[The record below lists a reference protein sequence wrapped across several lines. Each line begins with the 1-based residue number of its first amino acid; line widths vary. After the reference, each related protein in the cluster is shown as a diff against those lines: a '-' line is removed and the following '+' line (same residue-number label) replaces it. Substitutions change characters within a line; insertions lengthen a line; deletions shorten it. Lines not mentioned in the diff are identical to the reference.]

1 MAPSA
6 TQSTATPAAASV
18 AASASQTTSA
28 TLTEPLLPAIN
39 LRLRLLGLPTV
50 RPAGAAGA
58 DPGADGGAEDLVAPL
73 LDRQR
78 ELSRRLDD
86 RLPPVDE
93 RIESFLA
100 AYLEGVEHVPRLPRR
115 TLTLDRP
122 GLARALSLPVDSD
135 EYTSELITSYRLAN
149 GVLHN
154 PRNDRRTTAG
164 VFHLA
169 EGGLPIPDDKKA
181 VPREVFAA
189 LLTRAL
195 EPPSSALE
203 LPITSTQEPKASCF
217 VSLLLRPLVVVAV
230 PGHARERRL
239 ETRFIVP
246 GSMVANL
253 DFVEG
258 IFGNAG
264 DPYLPENDSA
274 LDPLGWTG
282 HTGLVVLAPHLTT
295 CTKKSLGLPHRDQAT
310 ERQVRDGMCWSD
322 PAERY
327 NDGQAFKVCARDE
340 RGVMVTVI
348 ADNYFGYCKK
358 EVKTQISMSANL
370 LGGAEEEHSGGAMV
384 FPSWD
389 EGQEFRN
396 TYAVDA
402 PDVSAVVERD
412 PGEWDVA
419 EQGGS
424 AAWARSTSAPGL
436 VLVPTGAHFSLPN
449 RTVSWT
455 GADGERATIPFRGD
469 CVYLDTSGFRVQM
482 RQVRTDPVQWTIVGT
497 SSTTTVC
504 HKPCTVSGGGKS
516 EISKS
521 IADAIT
527 IGTAYVADFD
537 ADLDAVEDIVSRDY
551 SDRFADPAR
560 NGLDHRPVLGS
571 ERSIGSVIKLFTPRK
586 DYSDAHN
593 EFIRSIPTHVLEL
606 VYVIKVEYQPEWGDD
621 WRSHLSVSRVNG
633 RPGNRLRVDG
643 RPVLVD
649 MLRVGYEEDGSYR
662 LFSLRPDFAPAVK
675 VQTEDD
681 ITASVVVPG
690 VDGAPSRKLVENCEG
705 LLFQRP
711 DDAIVPGYDTMAE
724 SDIAAAGT
732 FLSNWQP
739 LDRAAACEITDDA
752 VMLSRFT
759 PPMRERLTDF
769 VAQDEQA
776 RPAYVVCSARP
787 RMVDGKPSKNPRYL
801 QVRPD
806 LADPVG
812 TATALTA
819 VRLHRGMAMS
829 EPVPFEVDVIA
840 AGRRNNPPD
849 EGVPALCA
857 FSPLHYL
864 ELPEL
869 LMEFISSMTGKSP
882 STTGAGS
889 EGALTKAPFNALPTT
904 YDLNAAFLSYAL
916 TGYDGWLSGAGYVGP
931 NVRVDHDV
939 SLLIPEIFARMEPH
953 ERSCAWL
960 IEHKYLERIEDVQ
973 VGDGDDSRL
982 VAASRLG
989 WRITDKFASIFL
1001 GRIFMHPESIFT
1013 EAVLRPETQ
1022 DLAVFADS
1030 VDVMVSTHERV
1041 ARAYLKDGTIAS
1053 ACPPVRALLEI
1064 MADGMSADGLTLG
1077 DPAFRAMFT
1086 RESVLASD
1094 WYAARLDAAQA
1105 QLVARADAG
1114 VAAIE
1119 ALVESDRDGLVSH
1132 RLGLAD
1138 RLAEVTAARDEAA
1151 SPAAR
1156 ERLVGTIGRQVSLR

>member
-1 MAPSA
+1 M
-6 TQSTATPAAASV
+6 PAHTT
-18 AASASQTTSA
+18 TTSTPDGA
-28 TLTEPLLPAIN
+28 APARAADPLLPAVN
-39 LRLRLLGLPTV
+39 LRLALLGLPKV
-50 RPAGAAGA
+50 AASSGV
-58 DPGADGGAEDLVAPL
+58 DEELVAPL

-93 RIESFLA
+93 RIEDFLA
-100 AYLEGVEHVPRLPRR
+100 SYLDGIEVPRLPRR
-115 TLTLDRP
+115 TLTLDLP
-122 GLARALSLPVDSD
+122 GLARTLSLPADRD
-135 EYTSELITSYRLAN
+135 EYSSELITSYRLAN

-189 LLTRAL
+189 LLARAL
-195 EPPSSALE
+195 EPPAAALE
-203 LPITSTQEPKASCF
+203 LPITSTQEEKASCF
-217 VSLLLRPLVVVAV
+217 VSLLMRPLVVVGV
-230 PGHARERRL
+230 PGHSRERRL

-282 HTGLVVLAPHLTT
+282 HTGLVVLAPHLISV
-295 CTKKSLGLPHRDQAT
+295 TKKSLGLPHRDDAS
-310 ERQVRDGMCWSD
+310 ERQVRDGMCWTD
-322 PAERY
+322 PEEPY

-389 EGQEFRN
+389 EGQEFTN
-396 TYAVDA
+396 TYAADA
-402 PDVSAVVERD
+402 PAVADVVGRD
-412 PGEWDVA
+412 PEAWDLDPA
-419 EQGGS
+419 G
-424 AAWARSTSAPGL
+424 WARSRGDAHV
-436 VLVPTGAHFSLPN
+436 VLVPVTAHFSLAT
-449 RTVSWT
+449 RSVTWR
-455 GADGERATIPFRGD
+455 GEDGGQVGIPFRGD
-469 CVYLDTSGFRVQM
+469 TTYLDPSGFRVGM

-497 SSTTTVC
+497 SATATVC

-527 IGTAYVADFD
+527 IGEAFVADFD
-537 ADLDAVEDIVSRDY
+537 ADMEAVEAIVSRDY
-551 SDRFADPAR
+551 SQRFVDPAR
-560 NGLDHRPVLGS
+560 NGDTRPVLGS
-571 ERSIGSVIKLFTPRK
+571 GRSIGSVIKLFTPRSQFT
-586 DYSDAHN
+586 DEHN
-593 EFIRSIPTHVLEL
+593 EFVRSIPTHILEL
-606 VYVIKVEYQPEWGDD
+606 VYVIKVAYQPEWGED
-621 WRSHLSVSRVNG
+621 WRSHFAVSRVNG
-633 RPGNRLRVDG
+633 RTGNKLRLDG
-643 RPVLVD
+643 QPVLVD

-681 ITASVVVPG
+681 ITASVVAPG
-690 VDGAPSRKLVENCEG
+690 RDGGPSRKFVENCEG

-711 DDAIVPGYDTMAE
+711 DDAVIPGYDTMAE
-724 SDIAAAGT
+724 ADIASPGT
-732 FLSNWQP
+732 FLSNFQP
-739 LDRAAACEITDDA
+739 LDHEAARAITDDA
-752 VMLSRFT
+752 ITLSSFT
-759 PPMRERLTDF
+759 APMRGLLTDF
-769 VAQDEQA
+769 VADEDGA
-776 RPAYVVCSARP
+776 GPAYVVCSAKP

-812 TATALTA
+812 TAVAKTSL
-819 VRLHRGMAMS
+819 RIGRGMSMGD
-829 EPVPFEVDVIA
+829 PLPFEVDVIA
-840 AGRRNNPPD
+840 AGRRNNPPGD
-849 EGVPALCA
+849 GVPALCA

-939 SLLIPEIFARMEPH
+939 SLLIPEIFARMQPH
-953 ERSCAWL
+953 ERSAAWL
-960 IEHKYLERIEDVQ
+960 TEHGYLERVEDLEHEGRV
-973 VGDGDDSRL
+973 

-989 WRITDKFASIFL
+989 HRITEKFASIFL
-1001 GRIFMHPESIFT
+1001 GRIFMHPDSIFT
-1013 EAVLRPETQ
+1013 EAMLRPETQ
-1022 DLAVFADS
+1022 DRQVFVDS
-1030 VDVMVSTHERV
+1030 VDVMVDTHGRV
-1041 ARAYLKDGTIAS
+1041 ARAYLKDGTIES

-1064 MADGMSADGLTLG
+1064 MADGISADGLTLG
-1077 DPAFRAMFT
+1077 DPAFRRMFT
-1086 RESVLASD
+1086 REAVLESD

-1114 VAAIE
+1114 IAALEELVGSGDTSGVAQ
-1119 ALVESDRDGLVSH
+1119 
-1132 RLGLAD
+1132 RLGLTE
-1138 RLAEVTAARDEAA
+1138 RLAQVRAAREEAA
-1151 SPAAR
+1151 SAAAR
-1156 ERLVGTIGRQVSLR
+1156 ERLVGTIGRQTTLR

>member
-1 MAPSA
+1 M
-6 TQSTATPAAASV
+6 TATRAPD
-18 AASASQTTSA
+18 
-28 TLTEPLLPAIN
+28 PLLPAIN
-39 LRLRLLGLPTV
+39 LRLALLGLPKV
-50 RPAGAAGA
+50 QA
-58 DPGADGGAEDLVAPL
+58 AEDTDDELVAPL
-73 LDRQR
+73 LERQR
-78 ELSRRLDD
+78 EMSRRLDD

-93 RIESFLA
+93 RIEEFLSD
-100 AYLEGVEHVPRLPRR
+100 YLSGVENIPRLPRH
-115 TLTLDRP
+115 TLSLDLP
-122 GLARALSLPVDSD
+122 GMARSLSLPADAD
-135 EYTSELITSYRLAN
+135 EYSSELITSYRLAN

-154 PRNDRRTTAG
+154 PRSDRRTTAG

-189 LLTRAL
+189 LLERAL
-195 EPPSSALE
+195 TPSSKTLE
-203 LPITSTQEPKASCF
+203 LPVTSTQEDKASCF
-217 VSLLLRPLVVVAV
+217 VSLLLRPLVVVGV
-230 PGHARERRL
+230 PGHSRERRL

-264 DPYLPENDSA
+264 DPYLPENDAA

-282 HTGLVVLAPHLTT
+282 HTGLVILAPQMTT
-295 CTKKSLGLPHRDQAT
+295 ATKKSLGLPHRSEAT
-310 ERQVRDGMCWSD
+310 ERQLRDGMCWSD
-322 PAERY
+322 PAECY

-340 RGVMVTVI
+340 RGVMVTLI

-389 EGQEFRN
+389 EGKEFTN
-396 TYAVDA
+396 KYAVDA
-402 PDVSAVVERD
+402 PSVADVTDRD
-412 PGEWDVA
+412 PQEWVVDPA
-419 EQGGS
+419 GWAQS
-424 AAWARSTSAPGL
+424 ARDPRV
-436 VLVPTGAHFSLPN
+436 VLVPTDAHYSL
-449 RTVSWT
+449 RTRSITWQDAGV
-455 GADGERATIPFRGD
+455 DATIPFRGD
-469 CVYLDTSGFRVQM
+469 STYLDTSGFRVQM
-482 RQVRTDPVQWTIVGT
+482 RQVRTDPVQWTITGT
-497 SSTTTVC
+497 SATTTVC

-537 ADLDAVEDIVSRDY
+537 ADMDAVKAVVSHDFSQRY
-551 SDRFADPAR
+551 ADMAR
-560 NGLDHRPVLGS
+560 NGQDTRPVFGS
-571 ERSIGSVIKLFTPRK
+571 ERSIGSVIKLFTSRRE
-586 DYSDAHN
+586 YSADHN
-593 EFIRSIPTHVLEL
+593 DFIGSIPTHILEL
-606 VYVIKVEYQPEWGDD
+606 IYVIKVAYQPEWGQD
-621 WRSHLSVSRVNG
+621 WRSHFSVSRVNG
-633 RPGNRLRVDG
+633 RPGNQLLLDG
-643 RPVLVD
+643 QPVLVD

-681 ITASVVVPG
+681 ITASVVVPDPAG
-690 VDGAPSRKLVENCEG
+690 GPSRKFVENCEG

-711 DDAIVPGYDTMAE
+711 DDAVIPGYDTMAE
-724 SDIAAAGT
+724 ADIASPGT

-739 LDRAAACEITDDA
+739 LDHAAAQVITDDA
-752 VMLSRFT
+752 ITLSKFT
-759 PPMRERLTDF
+759 EPMRNLLTEF
-769 VAQDEQA
+769 VADA
-776 RPAYVVCSARP
+776 DGAGPGYVVCSAKP

-806 LADPVG
+806 LADPVATT
-812 TATALTA
+812 TAKTAL
-819 VRLHRGMAMS
+819 RIGRGLSMS
-829 EPVPFEVDVIA
+829 DPVPFEVDVIA
-840 AGRRNNPPD
+840 AGRRNNPPGD
-849 EGVPALCA
+849 GVPALCA
-857 FSPLHYL
+857 FGPLHYL

-916 TGYDGWLSGAGYVGP
+916 TGYDGWLSGAGHVGP

-939 SLLIPEIFARMEPH
+939 SLLIPEIFARMQPH
-953 ERSCAWL
+953 ERSAAWL
-960 IEHKYLERIEDVQ
+960 TEHDYLERIEDIEIDDAGSV
-973 VGDGDDSRL
+973 DGGSGSRML
-982 VAASRLG
+982 AASRLG
-989 WRITDKFASIFL
+989 HRITEKFASTFL
-1001 GRIFMHPESIFT
+1001 GRIFMHPDSIFT

-1022 DLAVFADS
+1022 DRQVFVDS
-1030 VDVMVSTHERV
+1030 VEVMVSTHERV
-1041 ARAYLKDGTIAS
+1041 ARAYLKDGTIDS
-1053 ACPPVRALLEI
+1053 AVPPVRALLEI
-1064 MADGMSADGLTLG
+1064 MADGISSDGLTLD
-1077 DPAFRAMFT
+1077 DPAFRRMFT
-1086 RESVLASD
+1086 RDTVLESD

-1114 VAAIE
+1114 IAALE
-1119 ALVESDRDGLVSH
+1119 ELVEVDSGSGMSE

-1151 SPAAR
+1151 SAQAR
-1156 ERLVGTIGRQVSLR
+1156 QALVGTIGRQVSMR

>member
-6 TQSTATPAAASV
+6 TPSTATP
-18 AASASQTTSA
+18 
-28 TLTEPLLPAIN
+28 LTEPLLPAIN

-50 RPAGAAGA
+50 RPATAAGTPHA
-58 DPGADGGAEDLVAPL
+58 GAEDLVAPL

-93 RIESFLA
+93 RIEDFLA

-135 EYTSELITSYRLAN
+135 EYASELITSYRLAN

-195 EPPSSALE
+195 EPPTSALE
-203 LPITSTQEPKASCF
+203 LPITSTQEDKASCF
-217 VSLLLRPLVVVAV
+217 VSLLLRPLVVVGV
-230 PGHARERRL
+230 PGRSRERRL

-282 HTGLVVLAPHLTT
+282 HTGLVVLAPHLVT
-295 CTKKSLGLPHRDQAT
+295 CTKKSLGLPHRDHAT
-310 ERQVRDGMCWSD
+310 ERQIRDGMCWSD

-389 EGQEFRN
+389 EGQEFTN

-402 PDVSAVVERD
+402 PSVSAVVERD
-412 PGEWDVA
+412 PGEWDA
-419 EQGGS
+419 DGS
-424 AAWARSTSAPGL
+424 GSDAAGWARSTSIPGL
-436 VLVPTGAHFSLPN
+436 VLVPTGAHFSLPE

-455 GADGERATIPFRGD
+455 GADGEPATIPFRGD
-469 CVYLDTSGFRVQM
+469 SVYLDTSGFRVQM

-497 SSTTTVC
+497 SSTATVC

-537 ADLDAVEDIVSRDY
+537 ADLDAVEQIVSRDY
-551 SDRFADPAR
+551 SQRFADPAR
-560 NGLDHRPVLGS
+560 NGTDHRPVFGS

-586 DYSDAHN
+586 DYSDEHN
-593 EFIRSIPTHVLEL
+593 AFIRSIPSHILEL
-606 VYVIKVEYQPEWGDD
+606 VYVIKVEYQPEWGAD

-690 VDGAPSRKLVENCEG
+690 ADGSPSRKLVENCEG

-724 SDIAAAGT
+724 ADIAAAGT

-739 LDRAAACEITDDA
+739 LDRAAAREITDDA

-759 PPMRERLTDF
+759 PPMRERLTGF
-769 VAQDEQA
+769 VAEDEEA

-806 LADPVG
+806 LADPLG

-819 VRLHRGMAMS
+819 VRLQRGMAMS

-840 AGRRNNPPD
+840 AGRRNNPPG

-916 TGYDGWLSGAGYVGP
+916 TGYDGWLSGAGHVGP

-939 SLLIPEIFARMEPH
+939 SLLIPEIFARMQPH
-953 ERSCAWL
+953 ERSCSWL
-960 IEHKYLERIEDVQ
+960 IEHKYLERIEDLEI
-973 VGDGDDSRL
+973 DGRT

-1022 DLAVFADS
+1022 DRAVFADS

-1064 MADGMSADGLTLG
+1064 MADGISAEGLTLG

-1119 ALVESDRDGLVSH
+1119 ALLESDPDGRVAR
-1132 RLGLAD
+1132 RLDLTH
-1138 RLAEVTAARDEAA
+1138 RLAEVTATRDEAA
-1151 SPAAR
+1151 SSAAR